1 VHIDILGL
9 SDGLFSKRPSERRDV
24 DEKQLEQHANKCRI
38 QSPALAA
45 DYLRRRSPGSGISA
59 HFTILATS
67 AGLSS

>member
-1 VHIDILGL
+1 MSSSL
-9 SDGLFSKRPSERRDV
+9 SDGLLKTGRLKGVMWMKKQFGQH
-24 DEKQLEQHANKCRI
+24 EKSRI
-38 QSPALAA
+38 HNPALAA